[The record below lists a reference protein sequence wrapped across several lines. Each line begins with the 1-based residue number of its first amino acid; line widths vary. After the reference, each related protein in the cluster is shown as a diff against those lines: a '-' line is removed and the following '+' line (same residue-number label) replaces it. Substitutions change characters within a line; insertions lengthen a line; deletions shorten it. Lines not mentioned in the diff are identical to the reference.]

1 MKNQSFTRMYSI
13 KAKNLN
19 DKMFLISQSTN
30 NSKLLFGN
38 STILHIQEPRNEKI
52 LEKKIAEAN
61 ANKHKSYLFRWNR
74 TDNQLTAYN

>member
-13 KAKNLN
+13 KANNLN

-30 NSKLLFGN
+30 NSKLLFRN
-38 STILHIQEPRNEKI
+38 SIILHIQESGNEKN

-61 ANKHKSYLFRWNR
+61 ASKHKSHLFKWNR